1 MFARKEG
8 KGRDTPYPHHANCTW
23 LELPNQEN
31 PVSRGKQDPGCCYML
46 HIMHSTLSSPSALHP
61 SQQLIVS
68 PTVLPFS
75 VIRPKRTSVR
85 LKGSHDSEAKHGPR
99 GKTSQTGKNP
109 RWVIRRVIS
118 YRFASFKCYPLSI
131 RYTRILLPVRESQHR
146 GNHRLTTSTLFQLS
160 LAGPTRELK

>member
-1 MFARKEG
+1 MIYHSGRHDAVMFARKEG

-85 LKGSHDSEAKHGPR
+85 LKGSHDSEAKHGAEGTNIPNR
-99 GKTSQTGKNP
+99 KEPKMGNSQ
-109 RWVIRRVIS
+109 S
-118 YRFASFKCYPLSI
+118 YI
-131 RYTRILLPVRESQHR
+131 
-146 GNHRLTTSTLFQLS
+146 LS
-160 LAGPTRELK
+160 LRVLQMLSTIHSLYPYTPSCSRVTTQRKS